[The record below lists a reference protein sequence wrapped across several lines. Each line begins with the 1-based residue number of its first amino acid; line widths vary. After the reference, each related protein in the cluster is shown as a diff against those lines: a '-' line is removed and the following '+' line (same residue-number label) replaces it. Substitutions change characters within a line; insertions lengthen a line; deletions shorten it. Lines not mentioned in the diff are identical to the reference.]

1 MTTRRDKSERE
12 LQADLLAS
20 AAVAVKVYEEYLLD
34 QIGWLELARI
44 MSALRKNVT
53 AIDPEL
59 IDYQK
64 ILKQ

>member
-20 AAVAVKVYEEYLLD
+20 AAVAVKAYEEYLLD

-44 MSALRKNVT
+44 MSALRKNVM
-53 AIDPEL
+53 L
-59 IDYQK
+59 
-64 ILKQ
+64 